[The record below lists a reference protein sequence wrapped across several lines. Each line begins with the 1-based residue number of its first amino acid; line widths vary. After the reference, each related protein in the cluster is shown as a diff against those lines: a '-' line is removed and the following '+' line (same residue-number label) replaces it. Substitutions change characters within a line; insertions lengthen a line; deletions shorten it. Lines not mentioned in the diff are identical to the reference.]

1 MTEQL
6 LKKRIFIFLLISKLL
21 IILLIWF
28 HYRTGGYSLSEA
40 LATIGLILPMFTVYL
55 TAIIKDALKDP
66 YKKAEAAENQRVVS
80 SIVRTM
86 TYAIFP
92 LYTLLFMWVIG
103 LKPQS
108 GSFTFEN
115 LQTALSAIE
124 SGFGVYVGLIV
135 FSLFKD

>member
-40 LATIGLILPMFTVYL
+40 LATIGLILPMFTVYI

>member
-1 MTEQL
+1 
-6 LKKRIFIFLLISKLL
+6 
-21 IILLIWF
+21 LLIWF

-40 LATIGLILPMFTVYL
+40 LATIGLILPMFTVYI